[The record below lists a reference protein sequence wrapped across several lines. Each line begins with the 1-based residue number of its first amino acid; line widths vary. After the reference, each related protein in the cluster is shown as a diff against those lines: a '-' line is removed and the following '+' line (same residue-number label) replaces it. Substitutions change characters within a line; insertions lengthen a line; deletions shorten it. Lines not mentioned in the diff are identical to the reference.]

1 MAKPAAGWEKST
13 LPAAPACQR
22 TMSKHCSGKAAQDG
36 NAYGMNN
43 LGAMFEKGRGGLK
56 RDEAHV
62 EGLVS

>member
-1 MAKPAAGWEKST
+1 LGEIYA
-13 LPAAPACQR
+13 
-22 TMSKHCSGKAAQDG
+22 SGSPGVPKDDEQALFWFTKAAQDG

-43 LGAMFEKGRGGLK
+43 LGAMSEKGRGGLK